1 MSEQPEVLF
10 AEVRKQRIVEM
21 VNGNGRVTVAELCR
35 EFNVSSAT
43 IRNDLRELEEAGAL
57 KRTHGG
63 AINKRR
69 VSYELNT
76 YEKEV
81 QNVEK
86 KRAIAYAAVG
96 HVHPGDS
103 IAIDTGTTTFEFAK
117 LLDEIQN
124 LTVVTNDLQI
134 AAYLERNTN
143 AYIIMAGGAVRRHFH
158 CTAGEAAIDTVKN
171 LHVDKVFIAAN
182 GVHIKKGLTTP
193 NMDMASFKTQLI
205 ECADEVFALTDS
217 SKFNTSAFISF
228 APLSSVDVLITDDE
242 ADPMFLKEV
251 KAAGVDVI
259 CAETKDQQ

>member
-1 MSEQPEVLF
+1 MGEQQEVLF
-10 AEVRKQRIVEM
+10 AEVRKQNIVEM
-21 VNGNGRVTVAELCR
+21 VNGKGRATVAELCK

-81 QNVEK
+81 QNVNR
-86 KRAIAYAAVG
+86 KRAIALSAVG
-96 HVHPGDS
+96 YVHPGDS
-103 IAIDTGTTTFEFAK
+103 IAIDTGTTTFELAK
-117 LLDEIQN
+117 LLGSIAD

-158 CTAGEAAIDTVKN
+158 CTVGDSAINTVKN

-193 NMDMASFKTQLI
+193 NMDMASIKMQLI
-205 ECADEVFALTDS
+205 ECADEVFVLADS
-217 SKFNTSAFISF
+217 SKINTSAFISF
-228 APLSSVDVLITDDE
+228 APLSRVDVLIMDDE
-242 ADPMFLKEV
+242 ADPMYLKEI
-251 KAAGVDVI
+251 KAMGVDVI
-259 CAETKDQQ
+259 TAEIKK